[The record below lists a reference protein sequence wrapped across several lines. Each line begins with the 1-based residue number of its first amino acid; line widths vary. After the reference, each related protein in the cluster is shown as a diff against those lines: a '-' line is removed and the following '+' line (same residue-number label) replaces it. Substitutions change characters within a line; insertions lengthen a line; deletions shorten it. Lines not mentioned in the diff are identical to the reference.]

1 MPSKTLG
8 DQEVARRTP
17 KQDRSRHKIGLIF
30 EATIRL
36 LDDVEIPELTT
47 NAIAAKAGI
56 SIGTL
61 YQYFDDKGAILD
73 ALSNRELKML
83 GAKVIA
89 AMDQVV
95 RRSPQER
102 LRLLVGA
109 VFETYGGRRRVHRL
123 LLEHALTHRRGTR
136 LNPLYAALTEELAR
150 EGRAGPRLTSAE
162 AFVLTQAIGGVLRAV
177 VASGYP
183 AARRQE
189 IEDALVRLV
198 MGFTRRGD

>member
-17 KQDRSRHKIGLIF
+17 KQDRSRHKIDLIF
-30 EATIRL
+30 EATMRL
-36 LDDVEIPELTT
+36 LDEVEIPDLTT

-73 ALSNRELKML
+73 ALSNRELEML
-83 GAKVIA
+83 GAKVMA

-136 LNPLYAALTEELAR
+136 LNPLYAVLTEELAR
-150 EGRAGPRLTSAE
+150 EGRTGPRLTSAE

-177 VASGYP
+177 IASGYP
-183 AARRQE
+183 AARRPE
-189 IEDALVRLV
+189 IEDALIRLV
-198 MGFTRRGD
+198 MGFARRGG